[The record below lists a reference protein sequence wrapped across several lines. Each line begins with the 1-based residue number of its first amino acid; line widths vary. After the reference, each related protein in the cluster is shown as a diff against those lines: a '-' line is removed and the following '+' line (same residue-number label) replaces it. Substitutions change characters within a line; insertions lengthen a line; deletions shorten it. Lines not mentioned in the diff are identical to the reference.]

1 MLELPSMDESHEWGS
16 VLVDNICVSDW
27 DFIFSNYQHM

>member
-16 VLVDNICVSDW
+16 VLVENICVSD
-27 DFIFSNYQHM
+27 FIFSNCQHM